1 MAADSWSS
9 ADSRAFSPLCTTSVA
24 TCRIRSAVAGD
35 ACISFIQA
43 PADQVY
49 PVMPDGQPVGKF
61 HPINYISELVAL
73 NRTLQSITP
82 GLCQNHSRWFVQ
94 HIPHLGGEIEQID
107 FVVSLKT

>member
-9 ADSRAFSPLCTTSVA
+9 ADSRAFSPLCTASVA

-35 ACISFIQA
+35 AAISFIQA

-82 GLCQNHSRWFVQ
+82 ALCRYCCKSRKSNNPKNLAKVDLWA
-94 HIPHLGGEIEQID
+94 
-107 FVVSLKT
+107 SLRLRP